1 LGGEAINPKQNLPIA
16 ILMTL
21 GGVSVLY
28 VLATL
33 ALTGMQPYEEISP
46 VSGFPSAFYSV
57 QANWAGQIAALGEIL
72 TLPIVVLISIMA
84 QPRLMLAMGEDGL
97 LPAFFRR
104 LDANG
109 NLWNGT
115 FLAGCIMVFVAT
127 FVPFEHLNDMIS
139 FAVLSILNM
148 TDSSLILL
156 WHEAPNST
164 SSLPVHLVLVYHA
177 AALTTG
183 MIFTHFWDS
192 RWGRIIVIFAGSLM
206 LFVPVLINTW
216 CPRAK
221 HFGGRRQQNPNA
233 SAEVGYFYTPL
244 VPFWPCLGIFT
255 NWYLIAQL
263 EVKGITAML
272 ACLCV
277 AGIYYFTYAMH
288 TSVSNTTGWMD
299 GHVKEIDRHVSSSPG
314 PIEMTVIEHA
324 TSNISSST
332 DRKLPQIT

>member
-1 LGGEAINPKQNLPIA
+1 
-16 ILMTL
+16 MTL

-33 ALTGMQPYEEISP
+33 ALTGMQPYQDISP

-57 QANWAGQIAALGEIL
+57 DANWAGQISALGEIV

-97 LPAFFRR
+97 LPAFFRQ

-115 FLAGCIMVFVAT
+115 FLAGCLMVFVAT

-156 WHEAPNST
+156 WHEAPDPA
-164 SSLPVHLVLVYHA
+164 SSLPVYLVLAYHTT
-177 AALTTG
+177 ALTTG
-183 MIFTHFWDS
+183 MVFTHFWDTW
-192 RWGRIIVIFAGSLM
+192 WGPLIVIIAGSLM
-206 LFVPVLINTW
+206 LFLPVAIKVL
-216 CPRAK
+216 CPRAMY
-221 HFGGRRQQNPNA
+221 FGGKRQQNPDA
-233 SAEVGYFYTPL
+233 SAEVGYFRTPFI
-244 VPFWPCLGIFT
+244 PFWPCLGIFA

-263 EVKGITAML
+263 EVKGIIAML
-272 ACLCV
+272 ACFCV
-277 AGIYYFTYAMH
+277 AGVYYFAYAMQNSAH
-288 TSVSNTTGWMD
+288 NTRAWSQ
-299 GHVKEIDRHVSSSPG
+299 GHVEEIDHSEGSASG
-314 PIEMTVIEHA
+314 PIEMTAIKHTNGLA
-324 TSNISSST
+324 SAST
-332 DRKLPQIT
+332 DRELPQIS